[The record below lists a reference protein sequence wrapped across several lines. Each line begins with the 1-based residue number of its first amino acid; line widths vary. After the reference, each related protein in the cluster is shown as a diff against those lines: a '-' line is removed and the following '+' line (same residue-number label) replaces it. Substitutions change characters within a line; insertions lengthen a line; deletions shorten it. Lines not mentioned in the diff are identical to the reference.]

1 MDSIAADIAARTAE
15 GHAAFS
21 MRGTDD
27 RWILIQTNTFTNWV
41 NEQLKPLDV
50 EVTQELHTEFTD
62 GIKLC
67 QLMEVLQVNKL
78 LLTLT
83 SVRWPVVC
91 VTLSAI
97 FMPFYYR
104 PHPKDG
110 GRYYFHFVCQS
121 TPWRGQGYP
130 IPRSGWGGVPH
141 SQVLMGG
148 GVPYPRSWWGYPY
161 TQDWLGYPSSRTG

>member
-67 QLMEVLQVNKL
+67 QLMEVLQVKKKTAFNPDL
-78 LLTLT
+78 CSLANSLCNFI
-83 SVRWPVVC
+83 SDIY
-91 VTLSAI
+91 AI
-97 FMPFYYR
+97 LFR
-104 PHPKDG
+104 G
-110 GRYYFHFVCQS
+110 GS
-121 TPWRGQGYP
+121 T
-130 IPRSGWGGVPH
+130 
-141 SQVLMGG
+141 
-148 GVPYPRSWWGYPY
+148 
-161 TQDWLGYPSSRTG
+161 

>member
-27 RWILIQTNTFTNWV
+27 RWILIQTNTFTNWA

-67 QLMEVLQVNKL
+67 QLMEVLQVNKQL
-78 LLTLT
+78 LPL
-83 SVRWPVVC
+83 
-91 VTLSAI
+91 I
-97 FMPFYYR
+97 
-104 PHPKDG
+104 H
-110 GRYYFHFVCQS
+110 
-121 TPWRGQGYP
+121 
-130 IPRSGWGGVPH
+130 
-141 SQVLMGG
+141 VLGLNVWIILLEVYIMGG
-148 GVPYPRSWWGYPY
+148 GGDSGGGVGWLHRIIRVCLHVTSHYPCP
-161 TQDWLGYPSSRTG
+161 

>member
-27 RWILIQTNTFTNWV
+27 RWILIQTNTFTNWA

-78 LLTLT
+78 LLALTL
-83 SVRWPVVC
+83 
-91 VTLSAI
+91 
-97 FMPFYYR
+97 
-104 PHPKDG
+104 
-110 GRYYFHFVCQS
+110 
-121 TPWRGQGYP
+121 
-130 IPRSGWGGVPH
+130 
-141 SQVLMGG
+141 VLCLDNFISDVYVILGG
-148 GVPYPRSWWGYPY
+148 GVLHKIMCLFTRDVTVPVSVKIEHCINVYRNNSTCHR
-161 TQDWLGYPSSRTG
+161 TQFKL

>member
-50 EVTQELHTEFTD
+50 QVTQDLHTEFTD

-67 QLMEVLQVNKL
+67 QLMEVLQVKF
-78 LLTLT
+78 
-83 SVRWPVVC
+83 
-91 VTLSAI
+91 LSM
-97 FMPFYYR
+97 FS
-104 PHPKDG
+104 
-110 GRYYFHFVCQS
+110 C
-121 TPWRGQGYP
+121 
-130 IPRSGWGGVPH
+130 
-141 SQVLMGG
+141 
-148 GVPYPRSWWGYPY
+148 
-161 TQDWLGYPSSRTG
+161 

>member
-27 RWILIQTNTFTNWV
+27 RWILIQTNTFTNWA

-67 QLMEVLQVNKL
+67 QLMEVLQVNRQL
-78 LLTLT
+78 LPLIHILGLNVWIIL
-83 SVRWPVVC
+83 SEVHIIFGRGSRVV
-91 VTLSAI
+91 V
-97 FMPFYYR
+97 
-104 PHPKDG
+104 
-110 GRYYFHFVCQS
+110 
-121 TPWRGQGYP
+121 
-130 IPRSGWGGVPH
+130 GGV
-141 SQVLMGG
+141 VLHRIIRDCLH
-148 GVPYPRSWWGYPY
+148 VTS
-161 TQDWLGYPSSRTG
+161 